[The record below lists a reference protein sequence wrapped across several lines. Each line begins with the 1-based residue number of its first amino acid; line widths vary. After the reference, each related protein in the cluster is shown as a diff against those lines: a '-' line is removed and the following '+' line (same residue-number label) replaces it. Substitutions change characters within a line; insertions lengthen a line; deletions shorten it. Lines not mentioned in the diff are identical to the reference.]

1 MERLRKRPHALELAG
16 CPLSEV
22 LMYCVS
28 QTGSNLLSVLRV
40 REVSVFGGFFVQ
52 PLTGIVRDLRKCPFY
67 RKCPPLGGV
76 R

>member
-1 MERLRKRPHALELAG
+1 MSYACLERPRKRPHALKLAE

-22 LMYCVS
+22 PFYCVS
-28 QTGSNLLSVLRV
+28 QTGSNLLSV
-40 REVSVFGGFFVQ
+40 FGGFFVQ
-52 PLTGIVRDLRKCPFY
+52 TLTGIVRDLRKCPFY

>member
-1 MERLRKRPHALELAG
+1 M
-16 CPLSEV
+16 SEKIAQVSAMSVIRGSFV
-22 LMYCVS
+22 LCRG
-28 QTGSNLLSVLRV
+28 QTGSILLSVLRV

-52 PLTGIVRDLRKCPFY
+52 RLPDIVRDLRKCPFY